1 MHPHRSCPETTVPP
15 RPSAKSIIV
24 SVRMPAALHSA
35 VVTAAQDRSAGLWL
49 RDLAADATKVTIPPA
64 GKRKRP
70 RRRRAVPPD
79 RQLLLREAVRSLGA
93 LGVAVVEHS
102 QDGTLAAEIR
112 NVLAAVMSAVNPTR

>member
-1 MHPHRSCPETTVPP
+1 
-15 RPSAKSIIV
+15 
-24 SVRMPAALHSA
+24 MPAALHSA